1 MEGLEMTP
9 APAPVVAA
17 PAPAPAAAA
26 APAPVV
32 EAPAPSMGGGG
43 GSMDSIKEA
52 FSSLNWNEVIFG
64 ILGSAALYYTIYY
77 YRYSF
82 TIGKKAN
89 VEIQNRIDD
98 IEIKIADMQGATQ
111 RDELLG
117 NPQQGFDGLFS
128 Y

>member
-9 APAPVVAA
+9 APA
-17 PAPAPAAAA
+17 AA
-26 APAPVV
+26 APVATPAPVSAPVV
-32 EAPAPSMGGGG
+32 ETPAPSSSSMGSGGS
-43 GSMDSIKEA
+43 SMDSVKEA
-52 FSSLNWNEVIFG
+52 FSSLNWNEIIFG

-77 YRYSF
+77 YRYSL
-82 TIGKKAN
+82 TNGKKAN

>member
-1 MEGLEMTP
+1 MEGIEMTP
-9 APAPVVAA
+9 TPAAPPA
-17 PAPAPAAAA
+17 PAPAPAPTPA
-26 APAPVV
+26 APVV
-32 EAPAPSMGGGG
+32 ETPAPAPSGGGG
-43 GSMDSIKEA
+43 GSMESIKEA

-77 YRYSF
+77 YRYSLMN
-82 TIGKKAN
+82 GKKAN

-117 NPQQGFDGLFS
+117 NPQQGFDGLF